1 MFSSCCNFASSNRN
15 KVLIDKAEKIMN
27 SLRNSVR
34 LVGNLGMDPE
44 VKTFDSNKK
53 LAKLSLATSESY
65 KNEKGER
72 VTDTQWHNLVIWG
85 AQAQIAGDLLKKGD
99 EIVIEG
105 RLNNRSYID
114 KDGNKKY
121 LSEIVVNEFLKT
133 NSRS

>member
-1 MFSSCCNFASSNRN
+1 
-15 KVLIDKAEKIMN
+15 MN

-53 LAKLSLATSESY
+53 LTKLSLATSESY
-65 KNEKGER
+65 KNEKGEK

-105 RLNNRSYID
+105 RLNNRSYLD

-121 LSEIVVNEFLKT
+121 FSEIVVNEFLKT
-133 NSRS
+133 NSRG

>member
-15 KVLIDKAEKIMN
+15 KVLIDKQKKIMN

-133 NSRS
+133 NSRG